1 MRILV
6 ENYSNLYTT
15 EPIYLCNGFKMAGC
29 DPHLWDT
36 NIHSAYDALDMT
48 KPDALIIKWNSI
60 RLNDV
65 IQYITT
71 NKSNSPDI
79 FLNATGADDETLT
92 FLKKQGF
99 WKKIFTN
106 DYNQVSHN
114 IQKTWLVFPG
124 ADIFLPTQQVP
135 NYTIDAAICSEALEP
150 SYEFESYHKLFFGSS
165 ENDQADVT
173 VNLGNL
179 VSIYNRYKQ
188 FLIYG
193 PVSFIFSQLFFDAT
207 LRANRVVI
215 KNSKK
220 DEEEVRTILGQLFC
234 LDNNDNIENEVKKQ
248 IIKKH
253 TCLNRAQQMLA
264 LMDNASSATNLNQP
278 IESLK

>member
-1 MRILV
+1 MKILV

-15 EPIYLCNGFKMAGC
+15 EPMYLCNGFKMAGC
-29 DPHLWDT
+29 DPRLWDT
-36 NIHSAYDALDMT
+36 NIHSAYDVLDMI

-60 RLNDV
+60 RLGDV
-65 IQYITT
+65 IQYISA
-71 NKSNSPDI
+71 NKSNSPEI
-79 FLNATGADDETLT
+79 FLNITGADDETLS

-99 WKKIFTN
+99 WAKIFTN

-124 ADIFLPTQQVP
+124 ADIFLPTPPVP
-135 NYTIDAAICSEALEP
+135 NYTVDTAVCAESLEQ
-150 SYEFESYHKLFFGSS
+150 SYNFESYHKLFFGSS
-165 ENDQADVT
+165 ENENADLT

-179 VSIYNRYKQ
+179 TSIYNRYKQ

-193 PVSFIFSQLFFDAT
+193 PINFIFSQLFFDAT
-207 LRANRVVI
+207 LRANRVII
-215 KNSKK
+215 KNSKE

-234 LDNNDNIENEVKKQ
+234 LEYNESIENEVKKQ
-248 IIKKH
+248 ILKKH

-264 LMDNASSATNLNQP
+264 LMDNASDATNLNQH
-278 IESLK
+278 INNLR